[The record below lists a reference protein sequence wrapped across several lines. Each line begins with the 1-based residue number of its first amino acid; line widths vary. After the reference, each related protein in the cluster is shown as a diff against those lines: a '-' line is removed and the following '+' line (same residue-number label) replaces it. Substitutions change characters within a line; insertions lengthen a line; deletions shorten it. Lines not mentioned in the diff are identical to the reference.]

1 MHTLNVTVT
10 PDAFTD
16 KVAES
21 FDYQFTGTSIFTLP
35 DYLRP
40 TDPFGIG
47 VIVGSSGSGKT
58 QILRAHYGY
67 TEPTVTWDPTRAIVS
82 HFETP
87 DLALERLF
95 AVGLS
100 SIPTLCRPY
109 HVLSNGE
116 QYRANVARLLSD
128 GAIFDEYTSVVN
140 RETAKSLSV
149 ALSKYIRKKNIQNV
163 ILSTCHRDIIEW
175 LEPDWV
181 FDCDG
186 NIQYLNQSRTF
197 LKRVATLEIY

>member
-10 PDAFTD
+10 PDTFTD

-21 FDYQFTGTSIFTLP
+21 FDYQFTGTSTFTLP
-35 DYLRP
+35 DYLHP
-40 TDPFGIG
+40 MDPFGIG

-67 TEPTVTWDPTRAIVS
+67 TEPTVDWEPSRAIVS